1 MDGITKSMNMS
12 FEQSPGDS
20 EGQGSLVL
28 QFMGSQRAGHNLA
41 TVQQQQ
47 LKLCFMTQ
55 SFDVVCYSRLVA
67 ETSMKQAL

>member
-1 MDGITKSMNMS
+1 MVMS
-12 FEQSPGDS
+12 SNKQQRDS

>member
-1 MDGITKSMNMS
+1 MVMS
-12 FEQSPGDS
+12 LSKQQRDS

-28 QFMGSQRAGHNLA
+28 QFMRSQRVGHDLP

-55 SFDVVCYSRLVA
+55 SFDVVCYSRLAA
-67 ETSMKQAL
+67 ETSIKQAL